1 LFIHFGFAKSSVSD
15 LNDILGEFGYAKAD
29 EYRLAGGLAYNYL
42 ETELFSHELV
52 LNLVAVETLEAEVES
67 DGASKIKQY
76 GFSLMISL
84 NP

>member
-1 LFIHFGFAKSSVSD
+1 
-15 LNDILGEFGYAKAD
+15 
-29 EYRLAGGLAYNYL
+29 LAYNYL